1 MRSHLLLL
9 LPMSRLSRSVA
20 RKQARRGRGDTDMAA
35 WHWIVLGIVL
45 AIAETMLP
53 GTILLWLGIAAA
65 LTGIVLLAW
74 SDLGW
79 QGQVLLFGAIA
90 VVAVG
95 VGLALRRKLHKPQPR
110 DVNLGTQRFG
120 GSARGALHRH
130 QQRAR
135 RDPLGRHGLAGRR
148 ARPAGRH
155 VRRSDRQRRRD
166 ADRARRGL
174 SLIPFPS
181 SVRRVRT
188 SR

>member
-1 MRSHLLLL
+1 
-9 LPMSRLSRSVA
+9 
-20 RKQARRGRGDTDMAA
+20 MAA

-110 DVNLGTQRFG
+110 DVNLGTQRFVG
-120 GSARGALHRH
+120 QRGALSTAISNGRGEIRLGDSVWPVAGPDLPVGTSVEVTGSDGVTLTV
-130 QQRAR
+130 RA
-135 RDPLGRHGLAGRR
+135 AN
-148 ARPAGRH
+148 APA
-155 VRRSDRQRRRD
+155 
-166 ADRARRGL
+166 
-174 SLIPFPS
+174 
-181 SVRRVRT
+181 T
-188 SR
+188 